1 MSVPVSVCVCVKV
14 ALAAVAVAVDIA
26 GKFILL
32 LRAQWQQRQETNA
45 IAYNQAARA
54 VLVHVQSGGK
64 EGRGGV
70 EWSGRKT
77 TENNENK
84 RARRGEKH

>member
-64 EGRGGV
+64 EGRGG
-70 EWSGRKT
+70 G
-77 TENNENK
+77 
-84 RARRGEKH
+84 